1 MKLFVWL
8 TLAFVAGAAG
18 SWLLLQA
25 PADGESADQPA
36 PAAAGQDERR
46 VIYYRHPHSPRI
58 TSDKPM
64 KDEMGMDY
72 IPIYADADEAGGSD
86 LRIAPEV
93 VQNLGV
99 RTATAKTATVTPTI
113 EAFAVAAYDE
123 RLLAHVHVR
132 AEGWVE
138 RLAVRSL
145 GERVRRDDLLFEW
158 YSPQLVNAQE
168 EYLRAAG
175 IGRPGV
181 RQVALDRLSALG
193 LAATTIETLT
203 ASGRPLQTI
212 PVYAPADG
220 VVTQIGVRDGMYIT
234 PAVDLLTLADL
245 SSAWVYVDLFEH
257 QAPLVTVGQ
266 PATLTLASY
275 PNEPLQGSVEFL
287 EPQLDPQTR
296 TVRARLRFDNP
307 DERIKPNMYG
317 RAQIMLSP
325 RQDVLL
331 IPRQALIRSGDEQ
344 RVILAREGG
353 RFAVAFVESGP
364 EFGDEVEIISG
375 LSDGDTVVVS
385 AQFLLDSES
394 SLRAAFTR
402 MEPLAE
408 EGHEAQEEQGAAGVL
423 AVWSSGTYHGPGT
436 KEGTISLSHEPITE
450 FGWPA
455 MKMDLPLAPDVSV
468 GELAPDTAISFQ
480 LERLD
485 DITYRILAVQP
496 QPGGEQQ

>member
-1 MKLFVWL
+1 MKVLLWL
-8 TLAFVAGAAG
+8 VLAFAAGATG
-18 SWLLLQA
+18 SWLLLQS
-25 PADGESADQPA
+25 PVGGGSADRPA
-36 PAAAGQDERR
+36 VAATGQDERR
-46 VIYYRHPHSPRI
+46 ILYYRHPHSPRI

-72 IPIYADADEAGGSD
+72 IPIYADDDDEGGSG

-99 RTATAKTATVTPTI
+99 RTAPVRTASVTPAI

-123 RLLAHVHVR
+123 RLLTHVHVR
-132 AEGWVE
+132 AEGWGE

-145 GERVRRDDLLFEW
+145 GERVRQGDLLFEW

-168 EYLRAAG
+168 EYVRAAD
-175 IGRPGV
+175 ISRPGV
-181 RQVALDRLSALG
+181 RQAALDRLSALG
-193 LAATTIETLT
+193 LAVSTIEELT
-203 ASGRPLQTI
+203 ARGRPVQTV

-257 QAPLVTVGQ
+257 QAPLVAIGQ
-266 PATLTLASY
+266 QAALTLASY
-275 PNEPLQGSVEFL
+275 PNKPLQGSVEFL
-287 EPQLDPQTR
+287 EPHLDPQTR

-317 RAQIMLSP
+317 RANIMLPP
-325 RQDVLL
+325 RHDVLL
-331 IPRQALIRSGDEQ
+331 IPREALIRSGDEQ
-344 RVILAREGG
+344 RVVLAREDG
-353 RFAVAFVESGP
+353 RFVVALVQSGP

-375 LSDGDTVVVS
+375 LSEGDTVVVS

-394 SLRAAFTR
+394 SLRAGFTR
-402 MEPLAE
+402 MEPLVE
-408 EGHEAQEEQGAAGVL
+408 DGHEGHEEQGEAGVM
-423 AVWSSGTYHGPGT
+423 AVWSSGTYHGPGRR
-436 KEGTISLSHEPITE
+436 EQTISLSHEPIAE

-455 MKMDLPLAPDVSV
+455 MTMDLPLAPGVGV
-468 GELAPDTAISFQ
+468 GELAPESAIRFH

-485 DITYRILAVQP
+485 EVTYRILAVEP
-496 QPGGEQQ
+496 QSGGEQQ

>member
-1 MKLFVWL
+1 MKLLLWL
-8 TLAFVAGAAG
+8 VLAFAAGAAG
-18 SWLLLQA
+18 SWLLLQS
-25 PADGESADQPA
+25 PAGGGPVDQPA
-36 PAAAGQDERR
+36 VAATGQDERR
-46 VIYYRHPHSPRI
+46 ILYYRHPHSPRI

-72 IPIYADADEAGGSD
+72 IPIYADDDESDGSG

-99 RTATAKTATVTPTI
+99 RTAPARIATVTPVI

-123 RLLAHVHVR
+123 QLLAHVHVR

-138 RLAVRSL
+138 RLVVRSL
-145 GERVRRDDLLFEW
+145 GERVRQGDLLFEW

-168 EYLRAAG
+168 EYLRAVG
-175 IGRPGV
+175 IGRPEV
-181 RQVALDRLSALG
+181 RQAALDRLSALG
-193 LAATTIETLT
+193 LAAATIEALS
-203 ASGRPLQTI
+203 ARGRPLPTV

-220 VVTQIGVRDGMYIT
+220 VVTQLGVRDGMYIT

-245 SSAWVYVDLFEH
+245 SSVWVYVDLFEH
-257 QAPLVTVGQ
+257 QAPMVAIGQ
-266 PATLTLASY
+266 PATLTLAGY

-317 RAQIMLSP
+317 RANIMLPP
-325 RQDVLL
+325 RHDVLL
-331 IPRQALIRSGDEQ
+331 IPREALIRSGDQQ
-344 RVILAREGG
+344 RVVLAGEGG
-353 RFAVAFVESGP
+353 RFAVALVESGP
-364 EFGDEVEIISG
+364 EFGDEVEIVSG
-375 LSDGDTVVVS
+375 LSGTDTVVVS

-394 SLRAAFTR
+394 SLRAGFSR
-402 MEPLAE
+402 MEPPAE
-408 EGHEAQEEQGAAGVL
+408 EEREGGEEQGGADVM
-423 AVWSSGTYHGPGT
+423 AVWSSGTYHGPGA
-436 KEGTISLSHEPITE
+436 KENTISLSHEPIAE

-455 MKMDLPLAPDVSV
+455 MKMDLVLAPDVSV
-468 GELAPDTAISFQ
+468 GELAPETAIQFQ

-485 DITYRILAVQP
+485 DVTYRILSVKP
-496 QPGGEQQ
+496 HPGGERQ

>member
-18 SWLLLQA
+18 SWLLLQ
-25 PADGESADQPA
+25 PPGDSQSADRSA
-36 PAAAGQDERR
+36 LAAADRDERR
-46 VIYYRHPHSPRI
+46 VLYYRHPHSPRI

-72 IPIYADADEAGGSD
+72 IPIYADDDEAGGSD

-99 RTATAKTATVTPTI
+99 RTATAKTATVTPAI

-138 RLAVRSL
+138 RLVVRSL
-145 GERVRRDDLLFEW
+145 GERVRRGDLLFEW

-181 RQVALDRLSALG
+181 RQAALDRLAALG
-193 LAATTIETLT
+193 LADATIETLT
-203 ASGRPLQTI
+203 ARGRPLQTV

-257 QAPLVTVGQ
+257 QAPWVAVGQ

-296 TVRARLRFDNP
+296 TIRARLRFDNP

-317 RAQIMLSP
+317 RAHIMLPP
-325 RQDVLL
+325 RSDVLL

-344 RVILAREGG
+344 RVVLAREGG
-353 RFAVAFVESGP
+353 RFTVALVESGP
-364 EFGDEVEIISG
+364 EFGDDVEIISG

-385 AQFLLDSES
+385 AQFLIDSES

-402 MEPLAE
+402 MESPAGE
-408 EGHEAQEEQGAAGVL
+408 VTEGSEEQSAAGVL
-423 AVWSSGTYHGPGT
+423 AVWSSGIYHGPGR
-436 KEGTISLSHEPITE
+436 KEGTVSLSHEPIAA

-455 MKMDLPLAPDVSV
+455 MKMDLPLAPGVSA
-468 GELAPDTAISFQ
+468 GELPLETAIRFR

-485 DITYRILAVQP
+485 DITYRILAIEP
-496 QPGGEQQ
+496 QAIGERQ